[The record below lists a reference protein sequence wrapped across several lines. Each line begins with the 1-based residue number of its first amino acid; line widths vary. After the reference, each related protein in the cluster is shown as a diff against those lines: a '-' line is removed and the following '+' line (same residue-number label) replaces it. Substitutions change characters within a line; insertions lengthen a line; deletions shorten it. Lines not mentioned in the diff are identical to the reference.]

1 MKTIKAYLINQKD
14 LAAAAYYQSLK
25 EGANLHNAKFWLE
38 RVIHIDLMIKALNDG
53 QTPKHDSKPK

>member
-1 MKTIKAYLINQKD
+1 MKTIKAYLMNQKD

-53 QTPKHDSKPK
+53 KENTNTEK